1 MELGVKSVLIDV
13 LGDQDLKGGCD
24 RTEIWHFAAP
34 ETTEQ
39 PKTYGRVDQDP
50 SFQNLA
56 ASPLLVLITVI
67 TGRSGMKI
75 FKEIIISLF
84 NNILI
89 QTYIHY
95 TDLH

>member
-24 RTEIWHFAAP
+24 RAEIWPFAAP
-34 ETTEQ
+34 ETTESSH
-39 PKTYGRVDQDP
+39 GRVDRDP

>member
-50 SFQNLA
+50 FFQNLA
-56 ASPLLVLITVI
+56 ASPLLVLNNCRDKSYNPLCI
-67 TGRSGMKI
+67 MH
-75 FKEIIISLF
+75 IISKSSKV
-84 NNILI
+84 
-89 QTYIHY
+89 
-95 TDLH
+95 